1 MALEQNTQLGVGGAG
16 MQGNAPGS
24 VAAMVKELQGFSVA
38 LLAGAAAN
46 TTIPLAAI
54 RKEDTVISALNNSAG
69 TITDITA
76 NISINSVNASGT
88 VTAGTVVAG
97 DTVTIAG
104 LTYTLVSNP
113 TVIAA
118 GDYSKVKVGASATDA
133 ATNLAAAVN
142 AREGSRTA
150 LVTATSAVAV
160 VTITAVAEGVAGNSI
175 ALTEVGTTFTVSG
188 AVLAGGTATG
198 GIKSTSVTNQV
209 ILYWF
214 NKK

>member
-24 VAAMVKELQGFSVA
+24 VAAMVKELQGFSVS

-97 DTVTIAG
+97 DSVTIAG

-113 TVIAA
+113 TVVAA

-150 LVTATSAVAV
+150 LVIATSAVAV

-188 AVLAGGTATG
+188 AVLTGGTATG

>member
-24 VAAMVKELQGFSVA
+24 VAAMVKELQGFSVS

-69 TITDITA
+69 TLTDITA

-118 GDYSKVKVGASATDA
+118 GDYSKVKVGASATEA

-150 LVTATSAVAV
+150 LVIATSAVAV